1 MRLLSFITVLLS
13 LALASCASFNRSFSA
28 GYSIEADD
36 VVLRK
41 TPEEKGA
48 NYVDMSG
55 WHLEGNAISVT
66 RDQTKRQVLRASAQG
81 GATLT
86 STQVPLHS
94 RVNTVGRAQAIYY
107 DAFHDRFELIGDPIV
122 EQGAKVTSK
131 YGPDES
137 ILLYVDGRILETK
150 VETLVPDAGL

>member
-1 MRLLSFITVLLS
+1 M
-13 LALASCASFNRSFSA
+13 
-28 GYSIEADD
+28 
-36 VVLRK
+36 
-41 TPEEKGA
+41 
-48 NYVDMSG
+48 
-55 WHLEGNAISVT
+55 
-66 RDQTKRQVLRASAQG
+66 
-81 GATLT
+81 
-86 STQVPLHS
+86 
-94 RVNTVGRAQAIYY
+94 GRAQAIYY